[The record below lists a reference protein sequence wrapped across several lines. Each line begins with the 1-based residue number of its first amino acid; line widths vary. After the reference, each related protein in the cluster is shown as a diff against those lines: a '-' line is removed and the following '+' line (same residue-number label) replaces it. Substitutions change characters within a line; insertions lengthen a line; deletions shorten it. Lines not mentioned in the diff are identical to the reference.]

1 LNPVYRAIGILCAIA
16 FSAPVQA
23 QSVTLNL
30 DPART
35 QITFTLGATFHTVE
49 GSFKLKSSAI
59 QFNPATGEASG
70 DVVVDAT
77 SGESGNNSR
86 DQKMHKSVLES
97 QNYPELVFVPEKVH
111 GQVSLS
117 GESHVQIQ
125 GLVKLHGGQHE
136 ITIPA
141 DIQVTGAQ
149 LTASLHF
156 VIPYAE
162 WGLKDP
168 STFILR
174 VEKTVNITIHAA
186 GSLSRPPAI
195 ERPRRC
201 QAVHLSP

>member
-1 LNPVYRAIGILCAIA
+1 MNLVYRAIGVLCAIV

-23 QSVTLNL
+23 QSITLNL

-35 QITFTLGATFHTVE
+35 QITFTLGATLHTVE
-49 GSFKLKSSAI
+49 GSFKLKNSAI
-59 QFNPATGEASG
+59 QFNPATGKASG
-70 DVVVDAT
+70 DIVVDAT

-86 DQKMHKSVLES
+86 DRKMHKSVLES
-97 QNYPELVFVPEKVH
+97 QNYPEIVFVPERVQ
-111 GQVSLS
+111 GQVLLS

-149 LTASLHF
+149 LTANLHF
-156 VIPYAE
+156 AVPYVE

-168 STFILR
+168 STFVLH
-174 VEKTVNITIHAA
+174 VEKKVDVAIRVA
-186 GSLSRPPAI
+186 GSLSFPPPA
-195 ERPRRC
+195 R
-201 QAVHLSP
+201 

>member
-1 LNPVYRAIGILCAIA
+1 MNLVYRAIGVLCAIV

-23 QSVTLNL
+23 QSITLNL

-35 QITFTLGATFHTVE
+35 QITFTLGATLHTVE
-49 GSFKLKSSAI
+49 GSFKLKNSAI
-59 QFNPATGEASG
+59 QFNPATGKASG
-70 DVVVDAT
+70 DIVVDAT

-86 DQKMHKSVLES
+86 DRKMHKSVLES
-97 QNYPELVFVPEKVH
+97 QNYPEIVFVPERVQ
-111 GQVSLS
+111 GQVLLS

-149 LTASLHF
+149 LTANLHF
-156 VIPYAE
+156 TIPYVE

-168 STFILR
+168 STFVLH
-174 VEKTVNITIHAA
+174 VEKKVDVAIRVA
-186 GSLSRPPAI
+186 GSLSFPPPA
-195 ERPRRC
+195 R
-201 QAVHLSP
+201 

>member
-1 LNPVYRAIGILCAIA
+1 MNLVYRAIGIFCAIV

-23 QSVTLNL
+23 QSITLNL

-35 QITFTLGATFHTVE
+35 QITFTLGATLHTVE
-49 GSFKLKSSAI
+49 GSFKLKNSAI
-59 QFNPATGEASG
+59 QFNPATGKASG
-70 DVVVDAT
+70 DIVVDAT

-86 DQKMHKSVLES
+86 DRKMHKSVLES
-97 QNYPELVFVPEKVH
+97 QNYPEIVFVPERVQ
-111 GQVSLS
+111 GQVLLS

-149 LTASLHF
+149 LTANLHF
-156 VIPYAE
+156 AVPYVE

-168 STFILR
+168 STFVLH
-174 VEKTVNITIHAA
+174 VEKKVDVAIRVA
-186 GSLSRPPAI
+186 GSLSFPPPA
-195 ERPRRC
+195 R
-201 QAVHLSP
+201 

>member
-1 LNPVYRAIGILCAIA
+1 MNPIYRTLGILCALT
-16 FSAPVQA
+16 FSASVQA

-35 QITFTLGATFHTVE
+35 QITFTLGATLHTVE
-49 GSFKLKSSAI
+49 GSFKLKSGAI

-70 DVVVDAT
+70 EVVVDGT

-86 DQKMHKSVLES
+86 DRKMHKSVLES
-97 QNYPELVFVPEKVH
+97 QNYPEVIFVPERVH

-125 GLVKLHGGQHE
+125 GLVKLHGSQHE

-141 DIQVTGAQ
+141 DIQVTGNQ
-149 LTASLHF
+149 LTANLHF
-156 VIPYAE
+156 AIPYVE

-168 STFILR
+168 STFVLR
-174 VEKTVNITIHAA
+174 VEKKVDMAMHVA
-186 GSLSRPPAI
+186 GSLSFPSA
-195 ERPRRC
+195 
-201 QAVHLSP
+201 AH

>member
-1 LNPVYRAIGILCAIA
+1 MNPAYRTFGILCAIA

-49 GSFKLKSSAI
+49 GSFKLKSGAI

-86 DQKMHKSVLES
+86 DRKMHKSVLES
-97 QNYPELVFVPEKVH
+97 QNYPEIIFVPERVQ

-125 GLVKLHGGQHE
+125 GLVKLHGSEHE
-136 ITIPA
+136 ITIPV
-141 DIQVTGAQ
+141 DIQVAGDQ
-149 LTASLHF
+149 LIADLHF
-156 VIPYAE
+156 AIPYVE
-162 WGLKDP
+162 WGLMDP
-168 STFILR
+168 STFVLR
-174 VEKTVNITIHAA
+174 VEKKVDVAIHVA
-186 GSLSRPPAI
+186 GSLSFPPA
-195 ERPRRC
+195 
-201 QAVHLSP
+201 AH

>member
-1 LNPVYRAIGILCAIA
+1 LNTIYRAIGILCAIA

-30 DPART
+30 DPARS
-35 QITFTLGATFHTVE
+35 QITFTLGATLHTVD
-49 GSFKLKSSAI
+49 GSFKLKSGAI
-59 QFNPATGEASG
+59 RFDPATGEASG
-70 DVVVDAT
+70 DVAVDAT

-86 DQKMHKSVLES
+86 DRKMRNSVLES
-97 QNYPELVFVPEKVH
+97 QNYPEIVFVPEKVQ

-125 GLVKLHGGQHE
+125 GSVKLHGSRHE
-136 ITIPA
+136 ITMPA
-141 DIQVTGAQ
+141 DIQVTGDQ

-156 VIPYAE
+156 AIPYVE

-174 VEKTVNITIHAA
+174 VEKKVDVAIHVA
-186 GSLSRPPAI
+186 GSLSFPPA
-195 ERPRRC
+195 
-201 QAVHLSP
+201 AH

>member
-1 LNPVYRAIGILCAIA
+1 MNSVYTAIGILCAIT

-35 QITFTLGATFHTVE
+35 QITFTLGATLHTVD
-49 GSFKLKSSAI
+49 GSFKLKSGAI
-59 QFNPATGEASG
+59 QFNPATGKASG
-70 DVVVDAT
+70 NIVVDAT

-86 DQKMHKSVLES
+86 DRKMHKSVLES
-97 QNYPELVFVPEKVH
+97 QNYPEIVFVPERVQ
-111 GQVSLS
+111 GQVLLS

-125 GLVKLHGGQHE
+125 GLVKLHGSQHE

-149 LTASLHF
+149 LTANLHF
-156 VIPYAE
+156 AVPYVE

-168 STFILR
+168 STFVLH
-174 VEKTVNITIHAA
+174 VEKKVDVAIRVA
-186 GSLSRPPAI
+186 GSLSFPPPA
-195 ERPRRC
+195 R
-201 QAVHLSP
+201 

>member
-1 LNPVYRAIGILCAIA
+1 MNLVYRAIGIFCAIV

-23 QSVTLNL
+23 QSITLNL

-35 QITFTLGATFHTVE
+35 QITFTLGATLHTVE
-49 GSFKLKSSAI
+49 GSFKLKNSAI
-59 QFNPATGEASG
+59 QFNPATGKASG
-70 DVVVDAT
+70 DIVVDAT

-86 DQKMHKSVLES
+86 DRKMHKSVLES
-97 QNYPELVFVPEKVH
+97 QNYPEIVFVPERVQ
-111 GQVSLS
+111 GQVLLS

-149 LTASLHF
+149 LTANLHF
-156 VIPYAE
+156 TIPYVE

-168 STFILR
+168 STFVLH
-174 VEKTVNITIHAA
+174 VEKKVDVAIRVA
-186 GSLSRPPAI
+186 GSLSFPSPA
-195 ERPRRC
+195 R
-201 QAVHLSP
+201 

>member
-1 LNPVYRAIGILCAIA
+1 MNLVYRAIGVLCAIV

-23 QSVTLNL
+23 QSITLNL

-35 QITFTLGATFHTVE
+35 QITFTLGATLHTVD
-49 GSFKLKSSAI
+49 GSFKLKSGAI
-59 QFNPATGEASG
+59 QFNPATGIASG
-70 DVVVDAT
+70 DIVVDAT

-86 DQKMHKSVLES
+86 DRKMHKSVLES
-97 QNYPELVFVPEKVH
+97 QNYPEIVFVPERVQ
-111 GQVSLS
+111 GQVLLS

-149 LTASLHF
+149 LTANLHF
-156 VIPYAE
+156 AVPYVE

-168 STFILR
+168 STFVLH
-174 VEKTVNITIHAA
+174 VEKKVDVAIRVA
-186 GSLSRPPAI
+186 GSLSFPPPA
-195 ERPRRC
+195 R
-201 QAVHLSP
+201 

>member
-1 LNPVYRAIGILCAIA
+1 MNLVYRAIGIFCAIV

-23 QSVTLNL
+23 QSITLNL

-35 QITFTLGATFHTVE
+35 QITFTLGATLHTVE
-49 GSFKLKSSAI
+49 GSFKLKNSAI
-59 QFNPATGEASG
+59 QFNPATGKASG
-70 DVVVDAT
+70 DIVVDAT

-86 DQKMHKSVLES
+86 DRKMHKSVLES
-97 QNYPELVFVPEKVH
+97 QNYPEIVFVPERVQ
-111 GQVSLS
+111 GQVLLS

-149 LTASLHF
+149 LTANLHF
-156 VIPYAE
+156 AVPYVE

-168 STFILR
+168 STFVLH
-174 VEKTVNITIHAA
+174 VEKKVDVAIRVA
-186 GSLSRPPAI
+186 GSLSFPSPA
-195 ERPRRC
+195 R
-201 QAVHLSP
+201 